1 MLICMK
7 SLKASV
13 KTVGN
18 KALTL
23 LGFASKAGVLAFGV
37 SLSIRDVKSGKA
49 KGVFFAEDISHK
61 SRKELLFYSEKYGVK
76 AFEIKGTDISVLSS
90 AVGRKCGAVAVL
102 DEKFSS
108 PIISYLTSDTEEK
121 R

>member
-1 MLICMK
+1 MPICTK

-13 KTVGN
+13 KTVKN

-23 LGFASKAGVLAFGV
+23 LGFASKAGALVFGV
-37 SLSIRDVKSGKA
+37 SLSIKEIKSGKA
-49 KGVFFAEDISHK
+49 KGVFFAEDISPK
-61 SRKELLFYSEKYGVK
+61 SRKEILFYSERYGIK
-76 AFEIKGTDISVLSS
+76 ALGLKGVDISMLSS